1 MNAERSSPM
10 PLPSSEPS
18 RTLGLSLGAGQAWRI
33 LSALPAGT
41 EIPGLAG
48 IDYLVF
54 RDAIGEAAGE
64 DHYALLVAAFAAP
77 RLAGI
82 GLVAEVDLYRADPY
96 LIARALTSLDILS
109 GGRAGLLA
117 LGGPQGEA
125 RIGYASTAG
134 DAGFVAEFIEVLGK
148 LWNSW
153 GEGALARRWDENL
166 YLDRDR
172 LYEASHRGTHFS
184 VRGPLPTPRAVQ
196 ERPVVFATDH
206 PSHTDIAASAA
217 GVVSARRPPHG
228 RWIRLVDAEGLAAAW
243 ADADG
248 CLVEVPAGIATIE
261 ALKAFAAGLPVEA
274 ARGEERRRLG
284 ALFPAFQP
292 GSGASHV

>member
-1 MNAERSSPM
+1 MKAERLSPM
-10 PLPSSEPS
+10 SLPSSEPR

-54 RDAIGEAAGE
+54 RDAIGETAGE

-82 GLVAEVDLYRADPY
+82 GLVPEVDLYRADPY

-109 GGRAGLLA
+109 DGRAGLLA

-125 RIGYASTAG
+125 RIGYASTAS
-134 DAGFVAEFIEVLGK
+134 DAGFVAEFVEVLGK

-172 LYEASHRGTHFS
+172 LHEADHRGAHFA

-206 PSHTDIAASAA
+206 PSHAGIAATAA

-228 RWIRLVDAEGLAAAW
+228 RWIRPVDAEGLATAW

-248 CLVEVPAGIATIE
+248 CLVEVPAEIATAE
-261 ALKAFAAGLPVEA
+261 AFAAFVAGL
-274 ARGEERRRLG
+274 
-284 ALFPAFQP
+284 P
-292 GSGASHV
+292 GSGANHV

>member
-1 MNAERSSPM
+1 M
-10 PLPSSEPS
+10 PFPSSEPP

-48 IDYLVF
+48 VDYFVF
-54 RDAIGEAAGE
+54 RDAIGETAGE
-64 DHYALLVAAFAAP
+64 DHHALLVAAFAAP

-82 GLVAEVDLYRADPY
+82 GLVPEVDLYRADPY
-96 LIARALTSLDILS
+96 LIARAITSLDILS

-125 RIGYASTAG
+125 RIGYASAAV
-134 DAGFVAEFIEVLGK
+134 DAGFVAEFVEVLGK

-153 GEGALARRWDENL
+153 GEGALARRWNDNL

-172 LYEASHRGTHFS
+172 LYEADHRGAHFS

-206 PSHTDIAASAA
+206 PSHAGIAATAA
-217 GVVSARRPPHG
+217 GVVGARRPPHG
-228 RWIRLVDAEGLAAAW
+228 RWIRPVDSEGLATGW
-243 ADADG
+243 ADAGD
-248 CLVEVPAGIATIE
+248 CLVEVPTGITTIE
-261 ALKAFAAGLPVEA
+261 ALRAFAAELPVEA
-274 ARGEERRRLG
+274 AGGEERRRLG
-284 ALFPAFQP
+284 ALFPAFRPQP
-292 GSGASHV
+292 GSGANHV